1 MNHREE
7 SPKNLRK
14 TNPYNIEKN
23 DDVKMRHYYAKYN
36 SCKERKEFPETSA
49 FSLGEKIVN
58 DFGEEKYVFNDC
70 DLKLKQ
76 QLKLKNAIKSL
87 LIPSKY

>member
-1 MNHREE
+1 MNHRDE

-14 TNPYNIEKN
+14 TNPYNMERN
-23 DDVKMRHYYAKYN
+23 DDVKLRHYYGKYK
-36 SCKERKEFPETSA
+36 SSKERKEFPETSA

-58 DFGEEKYVFNDC
+58 EFGEEKYAFNDC
-70 DLKLKQ
+70 DLKQK
-76 QLKLKNAIKSL
+76 LKLKNAIKSI